1 MGTGCSDLGN
11 KIPVVT
17 AMGESAEVAAVEELG
32 LVRVVGS
39 AAIVLSCRHE
49 LGKPSSA
56 ALISS
61 RLQEENSR
69 TT

>member
-17 AMGESAEVAAVEELG
+17 AMGEGAEVAAVEELV

-49 LGKPSSA
+49 LGKPPRA
-56 ALISS
+56 VLISS

>member
-17 AMGESAEVAAVEELG
+17 TMGEDAEVAAVEELG
-32 LVRVVGS
+32 LVRVVRS
-39 AAIVLSCRHE
+39 AAIALSCRHE
-49 LGKPSSA
+49 LGKPPSA

>member
-17 AMGESAEVAAVEELG
+17 AMGEDAEVAAVEELG
-32 LVRVVGS
+32 LVRVVGL

-49 LGKPSSA
+49 LGKPPSA

-61 RLQEENSR
+61 RLQEENWRLS
-69 TT
+69 